1 MNQVLKEHFEEL
13 LKEPMRTVLYTFIP
27 ILFLIPSLSNLL
39 AQNLINLDDYTT
51 SVGCRGVYIGSY
63 DDVYVLNSIEN
74 VTGEA
79 LSIDGTPVG
88 ACYTEVL
95 LSKKIGGIQ
104 SFRYEVNYNPLE
116 NINEAQRV
124 NPFDE
129 RGKSS
134 AKSNFED
141 KKATIQR
148 LSSDIAPFGQLPE
161 LVISFREDYFH
172 SMIKVKS
179 TKPIKYIPYD
189 NSTSSINLNPDTDY
203 YVDIVLEEIN
213 ISWNFSFLKIPSRI
227 SYFDLIYQKP
237 VLLVNN
243 INKDTYD
250 YNLNSPKFFIQGAQ
264 LDFLSIPI
272 FDSFDAKISYGYS
285 LGNSYMIMKNEDLD
299 STLDKKTKV
308 NMHRFN
314 LGINYQLSK
323 KMFFNYFGEFMW
335 IKLDSKKYN
344 NQTISLDAINNIS
357 FFLIF

>member
-1 MNQVLKEHFEEL
+1 
-13 LKEPMRTVLYTFIP
+13 MREVLYTFFS
-27 ILFLIPSLSNLL
+27 ILFLISSLPSLR
-39 AQNLINLDDYTT
+39 AQSLFNLDEYTT

-63 DDVYVLNSIEN
+63 DDVYVLNTIEN

-79 LSIDGTPVG
+79 LNIDGTPVG
-88 ACYTEVL
+88 VCYTEVL
-95 LSKKIGGIQ
+95 LSEKVGGIQ
-104 SFRYEVNYNPLE
+104 RFRYEVNYNPLE
-116 NINEAQRV
+116 NINETQRV
-124 NPFDE
+124 NPFDQ
-129 RGKSS
+129 RGESS

-179 TKPIKYIPYD
+179 SKPIKYIPYD

-213 ISWNFSFLKIPSRI
+213 ISWNFSFLKSPSRI

-237 VLLVNN
+237 ILLFNT
-243 INKDTYD
+243 INEDTYD
-250 YNLNSPKFFIQGAQ
+250 YNLYSPKFFIQGAQ
-264 LDFLSIPI
+264 LDILSIPI
-272 FDSFDAKISYGYS
+272 FDSFNTKISYGYS

-314 LGINYQLSK
+314 LGIN
-323 KMFFNYFGEFMW
+323 FNYQKEC
-335 IKLDSKKYN
+335 
-344 NQTISLDAINNIS
+344 
-357 FFLIF
+357 FLIILGNLCGSN